1 MSTAIETPQEQ
12 AAPEMD
18 AKQLATFMEARNK
31 GEAIPKPAAKVETAA
46 PVTEEPKQASSRSQ
60 RRALR
65 AAEERTANL
74 VLETLTK
81 AGVIKKEAEP
91 EAVEVEPKRA
101 DFPAGDEGMAQFVRA
116 TQKWDKT
123 QEAKTEAAK
132 GTETAQTEELKTFLG
147 EMDTKA
153 AEDMKS
159 LKDWDKVMKTAQD
172 HEDLPEFIPDEQPI
186 LMSLLSRSDMRA
198 FVLYHFAKPENFE
211 AFEDLLALSKTPDQ
225 QIKSFHRLE
234 GRLEKM
240 YDADRSEKTE
250 AAQADPE
257 KEKTASTPQKP
268 QGRAE
273 PQQEAQPAKPKPS
286 SEVAARGGSPAPEEP
301 AIGSPAWML
310 KRNQAQFGH

>member
-1 MSTAIETPQEQ
+1 MSTSAATPQEQ
-12 AAPEMD
+12 AAPEFD
-18 AKQLATFMEARNK
+18 SKAFMEARNK
-31 GEAIPKPAAKVETAA
+31 GEAIPKPAAKVETAG

-91 EAVEVEPKRA
+91 EAAAVEIEPKRS
-101 DFPAGDEGMAQFVRA
+101 DFPAGEVGTAEYLRA
-116 TQKWDKT
+116 SQKWDKA

-172 HEDLPEFIPDEQPI
+172 HEELPEFIPDEQPI
-186 LMSLLSRSDMRA
+186 LMSLLARSDMRA

-250 AAQADPE
+250 AAQAEPE